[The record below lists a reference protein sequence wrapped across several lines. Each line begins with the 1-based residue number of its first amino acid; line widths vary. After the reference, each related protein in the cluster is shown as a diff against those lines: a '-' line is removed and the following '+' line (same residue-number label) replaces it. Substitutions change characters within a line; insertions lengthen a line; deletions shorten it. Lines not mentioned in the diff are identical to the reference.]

1 VATIGAR
8 ASGRRESRKGALVDA
23 AFRVFMDKG
32 VAASSVD
39 DIVEAAGVAKGTF
52 YLYFRTKDDAVNAV
66 AERVV
71 DAVVRVFETAAATPG
86 LSPVERLLTLG
97 ESVGRVGTDPREHEL
112 IDVFHRPENRAIHD
126 LLMARI
132 LVRATATVESIV
144 SDGIAQRQFMAQDPH
159 LAAGFVLATF
169 TSLHDLVDRGA
180 DIVGVASELN
190 GFILRGLGYVRED
203 AR

>member
-1 VATIGAR
+1 VATIAGR
-8 ASGRRESRKGALVDA
+8 AYRRRESRKATLVDA

-71 DAVVRVFETAAATPG
+71 DSVVRVFEGAAATPG

-126 LLMARI
+126 RLMARI

-144 SDGIAQRQFMAQDPH
+144 ADGIAQGQFLAQDPH
-159 LAAGFVLATF
+159 LAAGFVLSTF

-180 DIVGVASELN
+180 DIGDVASELN
-190 GFILRGLGYVRED
+190 AFILRGLGHEREES
-203 AR
+203 R